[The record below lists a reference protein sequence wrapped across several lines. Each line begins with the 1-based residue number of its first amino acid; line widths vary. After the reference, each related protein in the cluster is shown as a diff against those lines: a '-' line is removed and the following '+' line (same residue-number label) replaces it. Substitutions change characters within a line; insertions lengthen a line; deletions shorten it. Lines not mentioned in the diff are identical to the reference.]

1 MVERRV
7 VVRNAAGVHG
17 HVRVAVALDGSSVS
31 LHRPQEVRLRSERET
46 RGVVHVA
53 NTVEAWLK
61 LWMGDH
67 SYAVIAGSS
76 QRHPV
81 IGAIAAP
88 RPAGVEELALAP
100 AGALRTS
107 AVVALAT
114 SLAIALEHRCSR
126 VTSPPAAR

>member
-88 RPAGVEELALAP
+88 QCARWDAQPFTTCRPWSPSAAP
-100 AGALRTS
+100 RT
-107 AVVALAT
+107 LAT
-114 SLAIALEHRCSR
+114 A
-126 VTSPPAAR
+126 T